1 MRFSRVLPAFLI
13 ATAVSIPTASAATL
27 TADTDR
33 ELCIASNTDDSAV
46 VTFWNSIEDSVR
58 EQRLDELDAQDPGI
72 KAAIESYIAQ
82 DDNAPTAAELQV
94 RLDAIE
100 SGEGLAMLL
109 PDDPTLADP
118 NAEESFKT
126 EYTYDEAKDI
136 ISGFSSDPASDVLS
150 QLQQAATTGTRTAEI
165 RAEVFADRTDDYN
178 ESQTALKEDFQ
189 NCIDAID
196 DARPI
201 PLQYILIGGA
211 IVLAVIVLGIR
222 AWTNSRKKN
231 KHGQ

>member
-1 MRFSRVLPAFLI
+1 MRFSRVLPALLI

-27 TADTDR
+27 TADTDK

-82 DDNAPTAAELQV
+82 DDNAPTPAELQV

-136 ISGFSSDPASDVLS
+136 ISGFSSDVLS

-189 NCIDAID
+189 NCIDTID
-196 DARPI
+196 AARPI

-211 IVLAVIVLGIR
+211 IALAVIVLGIR
-222 AWTNSRKKN
+222 AWTNSRKQS
-231 KHGQ
+231 KHSQ